1 MSVKISFV
9 GAGSTVF
16 AKNVIGDVLLQNEL
30 SDIDIALYDIDE
42 QRLEDSVRLV
52 NTLNESINAGRA
64 SVRGYAGVG
73 KRKEALRG
81 ADFVMNA
88 IQVGGYEPATVRDF
102 DIPKRYGLE
111 QTIGDTLGIGGIFRS
126 LRTIPVMYEIASDMQ
141 AVCPD
146 ALMLQYTNPMATVTG
161 AVLRDTPIQA
171 VGLCHS
177 VQRCVEELFEAVDM
191 EWSDLSA
198 EEPKWSIA
206 GINHMAWLLELSD
219 NGRDLYPEIKK
230 RAGELL
236 EKAKQGKAGDHADLV
251 RLAVMNTFGY
261 YITESSEH
269 NAEYTPWWI
278 KAAKPALV
286 DNYNIP
292 LDEYP
297 RRCREQI
304 SKWSEMRKALLES
317 PTIEHEQT
325 VEYASDIIRAM
336 VSGKPAR
343 IHGNILN
350 QGHISNLPERAVVE
364 VPCLVDHNGVQGV
377 AVGALPEQC
386 AALNRTNVNVQLVTL
401 EAAKNESR
409 DNVYQAAALD
419 PHTAAELSLDEI
431 VSLCDELFEAHR
443 DFLPSGYYR

>member
-1 MSVKISFV
+1 MSVKICFV

-16 AKNVIGDVLLQNEL
+16 AKNVIGDVLLQDDL

-42 QRLEDSVRLV
+42 QRLADSVRLV
-52 NTLNESINAGRA
+52 NALNESINEGRA
-64 SVRGYAGVG
+64 SVRGYAGVE

-102 DIPKRYGLE
+102 EIPKRYGVE

-126 LRTIPVMYEIASDMQ
+126 LRTIPVMYDIAADMQ
-141 AVCPD
+141 EVCPD

-161 AVLRDTPIQA
+161 AVLRDTPIKA

-177 VQRCVEELFEAVDM
+177 VQHCVENLFDAVGM
-191 EWSDLSA
+191 EWSELSS
-198 EEPKWSIA
+198 EEPKWRIA

-230 RAGELL
+230 RAADLL
-236 EKAKQGKAGDHADLV
+236 EKAKRGEAGDHSDLV

-278 KAAKPALV
+278 KSRRPELI

-292 LDEYP
+292 IDEYP

-304 SKWSEMRKALLES
+304 SQWSEMRKALLES
-317 PTIEHEQT
+317 ATIEHERT
-325 VEYASDIIRAM
+325 VEYASDIIRA
-336 VSGKPAR
+336 VVTGRTAR
-343 IHGNILN
+343 IHANVLN
-350 QGHISNLPERAVVE
+350 QGHISNLPEGTVVE

-377 AVGALPEQC
+377 VVGALPEQC

-409 DNVYQAAALD
+409 EHVYQAAALD

-431 VSLCDELFEAHR
+431 VSLCDELLEAHR